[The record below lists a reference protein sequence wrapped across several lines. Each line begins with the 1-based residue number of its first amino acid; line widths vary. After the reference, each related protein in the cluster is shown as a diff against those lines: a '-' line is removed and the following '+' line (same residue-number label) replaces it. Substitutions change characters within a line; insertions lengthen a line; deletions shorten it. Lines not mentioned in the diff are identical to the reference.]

1 MTRLY
6 NDRGFAAR
14 NWASTA
20 ILAAAI
26 LWGIAEIV
34 RVKMGASDDSG
45 YFFGAGFLAAA
56 AYGGY
61 RMLADARDTI
71 FRLEAD
77 FDSGQSV
84 VTLWRPWGLQRLAA
98 PLAALTGW
106 RMYIAIKTR
115 QQRTYLLRVDHPAN
129 PGRPLH
135 IELRP
140 AITPLDGLRRVA
152 PGAIADFEMNT
163 GGRKP
168 A

>member
-6 NDRGFAAR
+6 SDRGFAAR

-20 ILAAAI
+20 ILIVAMA
-26 LWGIAEIV
+26 WGILEIV
-34 RVKMGASDDSG
+34 RAKMGISDESG

-77 FDSGQSV
+77 FGSGQSV
-84 VTLWRPWGLQRLAA
+84 VTLWRPWGMQRLAA
-98 PLAALTGW
+98 PLDALTGW

-115 QQRTYLLRVDHPAN
+115 QHRTYLLRVDHPAN

-140 AITPLDGLRRVA
+140 AVTPLDGLRQVA
-152 PGAIADFEMNT
+152 PEAIADFEMNT
-163 GGRKP
+163 GGRKS